1 MHKKLLARFGL
12 ATIGVLA
19 GALLAAGPASASP
32 TVLKPPALPGV
43 APLPGPVA
51 AHATPSPTM
60 GLLRVSPEQGV
71 AGTPITI
78 SGTHLPPLAAVELT
92 WSTANVTWVVDPEPD
107 TVNYL
112 GRSATNFAV
121 VIDKLT
127 TSASGSFTVKLDV
140 PDDWGGIHDIYAVV
154 GGVEEAHGGFVVT
167 RSVTVSPT
175 SGPIG
180 TPITIT
186 YTGLGSELYPGGGA
200 LLWDNHYVG
209 EMTGNWTRGTARV
222 TIRAAGPVG
231 PHLIE
236 VGDAISFLYLNLP
249 QSPLPFANGATATF
263 TTTADDGPP
272 APSIDWPAAV
282 APTVSARTTLAASG
296 LATSSGVDASLSA
309 TSGPVDERIGL
320 TATGLTPGAPVE
332 AEWSTVVGS
341 RVDCTSVCWS
351 FVTVPLASATAQP
364 GTTAMHITVPDG
376 LGGWHVVQLSERGK
390 VVAQVPFYVKES
402 LVGRGVSSV
411 VVKQGQPFTVHL
423 KGVGWTQLDNTVAVD
438 YDNSYVGYGCGFNS
452 NGDVVLRLH
461 ATGAPGTHIIDI
473 YPMLYTA
480 SPSFA
485 NTPYG
490 MVPVLSYA
498 EDDPALALGYQLPAF
513 RLAITV
519 VA

>member
-1 MHKKLLARFGL
+1 MHKSILARFGL
-12 ATIGVLA
+12 ATIGVLV
-19 GALLAAGPASASP
+19 GALVYAAPASASP
-32 TVLKPPALPGV
+32 TVLEPPALPGV

-51 AHATPSPTM
+51 ARATPSPTM
-60 GLLRVSPEQGV
+60 GLLRVSPEQGT

-78 SGTHLPPLAAVELT
+78 SGTHLPPQAAVELT

-121 VIDKLT
+121 VIEQLT
-127 TSASGSFTVKLDV
+127 TSANGSFSVKLDV
-140 PDDWGGIHDIYAVV
+140 PDDWGGVHDIYAVV

-186 YTGLGSELYPGGGA
+186 YTGLGSQLYPGGGA

-209 EMTGNWTRGTARV
+209 ELMANWTRGTARV

-263 TTTADDGPP
+263 TTTADNGPP
-272 APSIDWPAAV
+272 APSIDWPDAV
-282 APTVSARTTLAASG
+282 TPTVSARTTLEASG
-296 LATSSGVDASLSA
+296 LLTSSGVAASLSA
-309 TSGPVDERIGL
+309 TSGPVDESIGL
-320 TATGLTPGAPVE
+320 SATGLAPGAPVE

-341 RVDCTSVCWS
+341 RVDCASVCWT
-351 FVTVPLASATAQP
+351 FVTVPLASATAQA
-364 GTTAMHITVPDG
+364 GTTTMHITVPDG

-402 LVGRGVSSV
+402 IVGRGVSSV

-490 MVPVLSYA
+490 MVPILSYA

-519 VA
+519 VK